1 MTTLGGTA
9 RFRKFY
15 LDQNSYIV
23 SLVTPDLGL
32 IIWQAVVF
40 IAILL
45 ILRTFVWI
53 PILSALKTR
62 EFQIEDSLRAADNA
76 KNEMEQIKADNEY
89 LLQEARIER
98 DAMLK
103 EARTEATKIIEK
115 AKGETSEI
123 TDKML
128 QDARDAIEVEKK
140 AALSE
145 VKALVSSLSLEI
157 AEKVLRENLSDDK
170 SQKALVEKFI
180 KGVKVN

>member
-1 MTTLGGTA
+1 M
-9 RFRKFY
+9 
-15 LDQNSYIV
+15 
-23 SLVTPDLGL
+23 SLVTPDIGL
-32 IIWQAVVF
+32 IIWQTVVF
-40 IAILL
+40 VLILI

-62 EFQIEDSLRAADNA
+62 EFQIEDSLRAANNA

-98 DAMLK
+98 DAVLK
-103 EARTEATKIIEK
+103 EAREEATKIIDK

-123 TDKML
+123 TSKMM
-128 QDARDAIEVEKK
+128 QDAKDAIEVEKK

-145 VKALVSSLSLEI
+145 VRELVSTLSLEI
-157 AEKVLRENLSDDK
+157 AEKVLRENLADDK

-180 KGVKVN
+180 KDVKIN